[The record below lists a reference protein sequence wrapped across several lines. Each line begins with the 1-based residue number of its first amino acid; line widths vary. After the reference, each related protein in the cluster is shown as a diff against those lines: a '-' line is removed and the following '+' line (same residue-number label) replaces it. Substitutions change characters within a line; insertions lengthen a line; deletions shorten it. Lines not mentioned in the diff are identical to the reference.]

1 MNLYLDDNYDYSNGT
16 FTGMSDKTKSQFMKD
31 LQTFYTAF
39 TENNVMPS
47 EITKFSDIKL
57 RDYRSKS
64 GCQGSTPILK
74 SKLTLNKK
82 DKLFVQYAENI
93 KQMIQSAADNQ
104 YKLLDVI
111 NELFTYVIDPYSGKK
126 VIRINPKLTDQT
138 LQNSVVKTRRLIVN
152 LYVKCETDY
161 VNGMK
166 IYEAIVESKILDT
179 TQKLRDRLGFKQFVL
194 KVNSD
199 TFIYTYTPNLIS
211 LDESGRL
218 FTLTLLNKKF
228 IFDILEVDN
237 VKDYIDVYLFGIKQP
252 QDKYGV
258 ESNGN
263 NIIVTFTS
271 DVTRLPNEV
280 NTTDF
285 EIKGKIA
292 EIL

>member
-1 MNLYLDDNYDYSNGT
+1 
-16 FTGMSDKTKSQFMKD
+16 MSRRI
-31 LQTFYTAF
+31 
-39 TENNVMPS
+39 P
-47 EITKFSDIKL
+47 
-57 RDYRSKS
+57 
-64 GCQGSTPILK
+64 
-74 SKLTLNKK
+74 
-82 DKLFVQYAENI
+82 NI
-93 KQMIQSAADNQ
+93 NI
-104 YKLLDVI
+104 
-111 NELFTYVIDPYSGKK
+111 
-126 VIRINPKLTDQT
+126 
-138 LQNSVVKTRRLIVN
+138 
-152 LYVKCETDY
+152 
-161 VNGMK
+161 
-166 IYEAIVESKILDT
+166 DT

-199 TFIYTYTPNLIS
+199 TFIYTYIPNLIS

-218 FTLTLLNKKF
+218 ITLTLLNKKF

-280 NTTDF
+280 NTTNF

>member
-1 MNLYLDDNYDYSNGT
+1 
-16 FTGMSDKTKSQFMKD
+16 MSRRI
-31 LQTFYTAF
+31 
-39 TENNVMPS
+39 P
-47 EITKFSDIKL
+47 
-57 RDYRSKS
+57 
-64 GCQGSTPILK
+64 
-74 SKLTLNKK
+74 
-82 DKLFVQYAENI
+82 NI
-93 KQMIQSAADNQ
+93 NI
-104 YKLLDVI
+104 
-111 NELFTYVIDPYSGKK
+111 
-126 VIRINPKLTDQT
+126 
-138 LQNSVVKTRRLIVN
+138 
-152 LYVKCETDY
+152 
-161 VNGMK
+161 
-166 IYEAIVESKILDT
+166 DT

-258 ESNGN
+258 ESNEN

>member
-1 MNLYLDDNYDYSNGT
+1 
-16 FTGMSDKTKSQFMKD
+16 MSRKI
-31 LQTFYTAF
+31 
-39 TENNVMPS
+39 P
-47 EITKFSDIKL
+47 
-57 RDYRSKS
+57 
-64 GCQGSTPILK
+64 
-74 SKLTLNKK
+74 
-82 DKLFVQYAENI
+82 NI
-93 KQMIQSAADNQ
+93 NI
-104 YKLLDVI
+104 
-111 NELFTYVIDPYSGKK
+111 
-126 VIRINPKLTDQT
+126 
-138 LQNSVVKTRRLIVN
+138 
-152 LYVKCETDY
+152 
-161 VNGMK
+161 
-166 IYEAIVESKILDT
+166 DT

-199 TFIYTYTPNLIS
+199 TFIYTYIPNSIS

-218 FTLTLLNKKF
+218 ITLTLLNKKF

-280 NTTDF
+280 NATDF

>member
-1 MNLYLDDNYDYSNGT
+1 VSR
-16 FTGMSDKTKSQFMKD
+16 KI
-31 LQTFYTAF
+31 
-39 TENNVMPS
+39 P
-47 EITKFSDIKL
+47 
-57 RDYRSKS
+57 
-64 GCQGSTPILK
+64 
-74 SKLTLNKK
+74 
-82 DKLFVQYAENI
+82 NI
-93 KQMIQSAADNQ
+93 NI
-104 YKLLDVI
+104 
-111 NELFTYVIDPYSGKK
+111 
-126 VIRINPKLTDQT
+126 
-138 LQNSVVKTRRLIVN
+138 
-152 LYVKCETDY
+152 
-161 VNGMK
+161 
-166 IYEAIVESKILDT
+166 DT

-199 TFIYTYTPNLIS
+199 TFIYTYIPNSIS

-218 FTLTLLNKKF
+218 ITLTLLNKKF

-258 ESNGN
+258 ESNEN

-280 NTTDF
+280 NATDF